1 MADEKLKA
9 RIKAKYVEYRNKG
22 FSHFKARNMT
32 ADLFCVSVQTVEETT
47 ESSSYPLMSKSKKL
61 YHKPPKLVIKLIQD
75 EVIAYRRVLL
85 DLGGDD
91 EKRIRSELVTLEDWL
106 KEVDG

>member
-1 MADEKLKA
+1 
-9 RIKAKYVEYRNKG
+9 
-22 FSHFKARNMT
+22 MT

-47 ESSSYPLMSKSKKL
+47 ESSSYPISKNKKL

-91 EKRIRSELVTLEDWL
+91 EKRIRSELVMLEDWL